1 MITDSDIQQIRS
13 EFPVLEQT
21 VYGKPL
27 VYLDNAATTQ
37 KPKCVIDK
45 ITEVY
50 TRYNANVHRGVHYLS
65 SKATEMMEQSRST
78 VRDFIGATN
87 DHEIIFTRGTT
98 ESINLVA
105 FSYGQRFVNQGDE
118 IIISQ
123 MEHHSNMVP
132 WQMLCERKN
141 ARLKIIPV
149 LPEGTLDMVTYR
161 TLLSEKTRLVAVTW
175 VSNTLGT
182 VNDIQSI
189 INLAHN
195 KGIPVLIDAAQAV
208 QHLPVSVAELD
219 CDFLVFSA
227 HKMYGPTG
235 VGVLYGKEKWL
246 EQMPPYQGGGEMIK
260 TVSLLKSTYNDLPFK
275 FEAGT
280 PDYTAIIGMAEAIN
294 FINRIGINHILQW
307 EKQLVEKALALLNGI
322 DEVQVIGNASQ
333 RASVISFLL
342 KNIHFY
348 DTGMVLDKMG
358 IAVRTGT
365 HCTMPL
371 MDFYKIDG
379 TVRASFAIYNTMEEI
394 EMLAGGLKKIIE
406 IFK

>member
-13 EFPVLEQT
+13 EFPVLGQT

-65 SKATEMMEQSRST
+65 SKATDMMEQSRST

-132 WQMLCERKN
+132 WQMLCERKD

-149 LPEGTLDMVTYR
+149 LPDGTLDMVAYK

-189 INLAHN
+189 IHLAHN

-307 EKQLVEKALALLNGI
+307 EKQMVEKALALLNGI
-322 DEVQVIGNASQ
+322 DQVQVIGNASQ